1 MGEEQD
7 SAPGIQEP
15 GSEDVWW
22 AVVNVVIPIPPCG
35 RGISLWKQET
45 YEIPRRPDQIGT
57 PRNDGWGGFFSIL
70 VKVLA
75 TESIE

>member
-1 MGEEQD
+1 
-7 SAPGIQEP
+7 
-15 GSEDVWW
+15 
-22 AVVNVVIPIPPCG
+22 VNVVIPIPPCG

-57 PRNDGWGGFFSIL
+57 PRNDGRGGFFSIL

-75 TESIE
+75 MESIE